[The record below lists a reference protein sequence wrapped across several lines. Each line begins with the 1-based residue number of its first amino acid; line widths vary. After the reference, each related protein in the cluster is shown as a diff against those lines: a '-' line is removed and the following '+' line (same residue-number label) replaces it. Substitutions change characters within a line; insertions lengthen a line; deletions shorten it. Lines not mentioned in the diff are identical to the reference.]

1 MTKSNTEIQLNC
13 FLIEAMVRELV
24 LRGTTNNEELVAAVG
39 DRFNP
44 KNEWE
49 MEVYSEAIIFAKH
62 SVMN

>member
-24 LRGTTNNEELVAAVG
+24 LRGTTDNEKLVEAVG

-49 MEVYSEAIIFAKH
+49 MEVYSEAILFAK
-62 SVMN
+62 NAILN